1 LALSR
6 ALAKAFCS
14 AVFLRRTQAALA
26 SGAPAQVGA
35 RFAGPVSLQEL
46 ADATGLGVRHL
57 SRAFREATGRSPHQ
71 YLLHRRV
78 EAAKVLIRQG
88 LPLAEVAG
96 QCGFSDQ
103 SQLTRTFIRHAGT
116 TPGRFRNRHAS

>member
-1 LALSR
+1 MR
-6 ALAKAFCS
+6 
-14 AVFLRRTQAALA
+14 Q
-26 SGAPAQVGA
+26 
-35 RFAGPVSLQEL
+35 
-46 ADATGLGVRHL
+46 L

-103 SQLTRTFIRHAGT
+103 SYFTKVFQKHTGHPPGEYRRINRGLT
-116 TPGRFRNRHAS
+116 

>member
-46 ADATGLGVRHL
+46 ADA
-57 SRAFREATGRSPHQ
+57 A
-71 YLLHRRV
+71 
-78 EAAKVLIRQG
+78 
-88 LPLAEVAG
+88 
-96 QCGFSDQ
+96 